1 MSLHHEHNTRLT
13 PEKAAHG
20 GAREGGGRRQK
31 ENRDPNLG
39 ESHSLSRQASRAE
52 KKERDD
58 YHQQQEELANPMG
71 RSWGYHEC
79 TLLLTLVIGLVLHY
93 GETPTDALRVASTIM
108 KRSYENLHTLWTKWR
123 SERLIYVV
131 DSSGRGAGAVSHI
144 DHAHH
149 VPVEVIFLIIEYIRY
164 TNAAGTGCTSTE
176 LQRCILAEQRIS
188 IPDRTL
194 RSVLS
199 SMGYH
204 YGKGN
209 VIGKMNDEWY
219 AARIRTFLLQ
229 YSRAIVEQQQGRRV
243 IVYTD
248 ESYVNVNHARKFTWY
263 HPEAPEKN
271 DVVRP
276 SGKGKRLVLL
286 HAFTQDGWLTRD
298 STIHNGRVDQ
308 CALSCELIYEADKGD
323 GDYHD
328 NMNGSI
334 YMQWLSNRLLPSFA
348 ARYPGQKMI
357 LVFDNASYHHHRG
370 PDWINPHRLK
380 KAQMAAK
387 LIELGISSISVER
400 QKKGTLTME
409 QHAFDA
415 ASFSRHGGRH
425 APTLAELKAEL
436 MAYLSAHPGMNQ
448 TEVSKLFTAH
458 GHELI
463 YTPPYQPGV
472 QPIERLWAYVKNH
485 VAAQYKR
492 GRTVPELILQTY
504 QGFYGD
510 GLQHAGVDAAL
521 CARVI
526 GHSHS
531 FCNLLIEQDDALS
544 GTIDD
549 LSTESAVVE
558 PDIEEDINADMEPFP
573 EADVEEDEQK

>member
-1 MSLHHEHNTRLT
+1 
-13 PEKAAHG
+13 
-20 GAREGGGRRQK
+20 
-31 ENRDPNLG
+31 
-39 ESHSLSRQASRAE
+39 
-52 KKERDD
+52 
-58 YHQQQEELANPMG
+58 
-71 RSWGYHEC
+71 
-79 TLLLTLVIGLVLHY
+79 
-93 GETPTDALRVASTIM
+93 
-108 KRSYENLHTLWTKWR
+108 
-123 SERLIYVV
+123 
-131 DSSGRGAGAVSHI
+131 
-144 DHAHH
+144 
-149 VPVEVIFLIIEYIRY
+149 
-164 TNAAGTGCTSTE
+164 
-176 LQRCILAEQRIS
+176 
-188 IPDRTL
+188 
-194 RSVLS
+194 
-199 SMGYH
+199 
-204 YGKGN
+204 

-263 HPEAPEKN
+263 HPEAPEKD